1 MPVLICIV
9 SAFFWAAFDLTRKL
23 TLEKI
28 SSINLLLIFT
38 ITQLIIFLIWLFFED
53 FSINLIPYLLPG
65 ITLIIIGLFSAL
77 LFLKAIKQSDL
88 SLTIPLLSLSPMF
101 SSLFSFFFLNEQ
113 LSNIQYLGI
122 FLIILGTLILY
133 SKKLTIYEIF
143 KSFKIILKNSS
154 AKLMVLVSIIWSLTP
169 VLDKICLKN
178 SSVNIHGF
186 IQSLGMI
193 TLLIFLFKKDTV
205 QTENTKKNWR
215 IILLTVFI
223 GSTATILQ
231 FYAILTNYVPIMES
245 IKRSIGQLSSV
256 FLGKIFFNEEVNK
269 PKVVGVIVL
278 SIGVYFILGN
288 EVII

>member
-38 ITQLIIFLIWLFFED
+38 ITQLIIFFIWLFFED

-133 SKKLTIYEIF
+133 SKKLTIYEII

-178 SSVNIHGF
+178 SSINIHGF

-193 TLLIFLFKKDTV
+193 TLLIFLFKKDKV

>member
-38 ITQLIIFLIWLFFED
+38 ITQLIIFFIWLFFED

-133 SKKLTIYEIF
+133 SKELTIYEIF

>member
-38 ITQLIIFLIWLFFED
+38 ITQLIIFFIWLFFED

-133 SKKLTIYEIF
+133 SKKLTIYEII

-169 VLDKICLKN
+169 VIDKICLKN

-193 TLLIFLFKKDTV
+193 TLLIFLFKKDKV